1 MAGMAGPALPAQGA
15 GVKLTFGELVDRLSI
30 VNVKLYMI
38 QDRVNFSAKT
48 DQSLDA
54 KTTKK
59 LVDLNQQRNKLMTE
73 IDQCLDESIKAGRA
87 EIDPHVKI

>member
-1 MAGMAGPALPAQGA
+1 
-15 GVKLTFGELVDRLSI
+15 VKRTFGELIDRLSI
-30 VNVKLYMI
+30 VNVKLFMV

-59 LVDLNQQRNKLMTE
+59 LVDLNSERNKLMTA
-73 IDQCLDESIKAGRA
+73 IDQCLDDSIRSGRA
-87 EIDPHVKI
+87 EVDPHTKLD